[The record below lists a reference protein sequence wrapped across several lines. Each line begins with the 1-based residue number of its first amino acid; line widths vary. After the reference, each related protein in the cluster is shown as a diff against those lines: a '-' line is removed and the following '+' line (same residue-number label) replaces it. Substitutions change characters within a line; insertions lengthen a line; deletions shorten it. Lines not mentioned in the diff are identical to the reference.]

1 MRFITFVR
9 KLNAGTEN
17 RINKNDLQNIYEL
30 LNFKNVK
37 VYINSGNVIFDT
49 ELKEEY
55 LKEIIVNAFTKYFNN
70 VMEIVIYNKI
80 EYFNI
85 VDQLPKEWEN
95 NENERTDVAFLF
107 KKINSREILEDLPF
121 NKDNIK
127 VMYVNNA
134 LIWNLKKINLNKSK
148 LSKLIGSELYKNMTM
163 RNINTVRKLYNIMK
177 SA

>member
-1 MRFITFVR
+1 
-9 KLNAGTEN
+9 
-17 RINKNDLQNIYEL
+17 
-30 LNFKNVK
+30 
-37 VYINSGNVIFDT
+37 
-49 ELKEEY
+49 
-55 LKEIIVNAFTKYFNN
+55 
-70 VMEIVIYNKI
+70 MEIVIYNKI